1 MTEINKK
8 IEKII
13 LPSYFMPKFRTQ
25 LIRLGKN
32 YDGGYLVPI
41 KSIENTNVLLSFG
54 LNDDFSFE
62 EDFSKKKD
70 INIYCYDNSVNW
82 KFWIKKFISDIKN
95 LFLFRIKK
103 NDLEHIFIYL
113 KYLFFFNSKKK
124 THYKKFIAPK
134 GTKIPGVNGNDITD
148 LNEIFSE
155 KNINNVFLKI
165 DIEGSEYRILDQI
178 IKYQSSIEGLVIEF
192 HECDINKDLIKKFI
206 NNFDLKITHLHV
218 NNWSL
223 VNPQNFPSSIEF
235 TFSPKNYCKTENYVS
250 LSLPLDLDQPCNP
263 SSKDIPV
270 EFIEME

>member
-1 MTEINKK
+1 MTEIQKK

-13 LPSYFMPKFRTQ
+13 LPRYFMPKFKTQ

-41 KSIENTNVLLSFG
+41 KSIENTKVLFSFG

-62 EDFSKKKD
+62 KDFRKKKD

-82 KFWIKKFISDIKN
+82 KFWIKKFFRDIKN
-95 LFLFRIKK
+95 LLLFRIKK
-103 NDLEHIFIYL
+103 SDL
-113 KYLFFFNSKKK
+113 KYIFFYFKYIFFFNSKKK
-124 THYKKFIAPK
+124 IHYKKFIAPK
-134 GTKIPGVNGNDITD
+134 GSNIPGVKENEITD
-148 LNEIFSE
+148 LDEIFSE
-155 KNINNVFLKI
+155 KNSKNVFLKI

-192 HECDINKDLIKKFI
+192 HECDINKDLIKNFI
-206 NNFDLKITHLHV
+206 NNFELKITHLHV

-223 VNPQNFPSSIEF
+223 INSENFPSSIEF
-235 TFSPKNYCKTENYVS
+235 TFSPKDYCKTDNSEY

-263 SSKDIPV
+263 ASKDIPV